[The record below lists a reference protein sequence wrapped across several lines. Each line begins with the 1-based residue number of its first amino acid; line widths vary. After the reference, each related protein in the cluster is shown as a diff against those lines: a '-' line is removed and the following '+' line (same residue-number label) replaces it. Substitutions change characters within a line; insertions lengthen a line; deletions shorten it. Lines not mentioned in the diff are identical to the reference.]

1 MNNTE
6 IKSMT
11 EEELMSNIKSEKET
25 LQRLK
30 FAHAVS
36 SVENPMKIRATRR
49 YIAQLQTELRARQL
63 AQK

>member
-25 LQRLK
+25 LQRLT